1 AGYPMVLYPLAVFH
15 DARGE
20 RDRAS
25 QYLRRAYEA
34 PPQYCFPARLEELQV
49 LHSALQLR
57 PDDAKAHYYLGNLLY
72 DKRRYA
78 EAIQHWERSCE
89 LEASFS
95 IPWRNLGIARY
106 NVQHDAKGAL
116 SCYRSAMLANPGDGR
131 LLYEMDQL
139 QRRLGLAP
147 ERRLTFLEQHR
158 DLVARRDDLT

>member
-1 AGYPMVLYPLAVFH
+1 VHTHLDLGYDYANAGLLDEAIDVLSRVSEAGYPMVLYSLAVFH

-25 QYLRRAYEA
+25 KYLRGAYEA
-34 PPQYCFPARLEELQV
+34 PPQYCFPARLEEMQV
-49 LHSALQLR
+49 LQSALQLR

-106 NVQHDAKGAL
+106 NVQHDAKGA
-116 SCYRSAMLANPGDGR
+116 
-131 LLYEMDQL
+131 
-139 QRRLGLAP
+139 
-147 ERRLTFLEQHR
+147 
-158 DLVARRDDLT
+158 